1 MLDPEAPHFV
11 CRPLIFEIA
20 VIRCLYI
27 RYVYLVDIKDRTKD
41 QSSFGVEVSV
51 NNLLLNAIL
60 LFIRTSVA
68 DIHRQETV
76 EVATLVPVAAQRESL
91 PSFSSNERR
100 SM

>member
-27 RYVYLVDIKDRTKD
+27 RYVYLVDIKHRTRD
-41 QSSFGVEVSV
+41 HSSFGVEVSV

-76 EVATLVPVAAQRESL
+76 EVAIFVPVGAQRESQ
-91 PSFSSNERR
+91 PSFSSNERK